1 MSTIKFSIAAKTD
14 PGCVRSNNEDNLQAA
29 ADLSRASMGWVN
41 NETYDLGE
49 KGALL
54 VVADGMGGMNAGEV
68 ASDIAINTVRE
79 FFAADKLTP
88 EVTKNSASIEKYMK
102 EVVVQADQRIKKAST
117 DETRGMGTTI
127 VMAWLIDGL
136 CHVCWCGDSR
146 AYIFNP
152 ANGLFQVS
160 KDHSYV
166 QTLVDAGKITEEQAF
181 DYPQSNVITRCL
193 CDADTKA
200 IPDCPAK
207 PQPLCDGDVI
217 LLCSDGL
224 SGMLRDRDITQ
235 ILKAGTEDMN
245 ECVDHLIT
253 AALRA
258 GGNDNVTVAAA
269 RIISGGQKATPDRVP
284 GHSAAPA
291 AAAPALEKT
300 PTIKPGEN
308 KAESGKKGTP
318 AWVWALVGFVAAA
331 AIFAAV
337 YFLVFKDNAKVP
349 EAEATPDQT
358 TVPAPE
364 TSVPEA
370 TAEPQPAGTPANAGT
385 RMPAMPSATR
395 HSGAPNPKA
404 IQATGQQ
411 QQGQQQQGQQQA
423 EVTDKD
429 VSTETNGGSVQQSNN
444 PNGGGQP
451 AGNRNTNQGSAP
463 VQTPSTPGSN
473 QSFTPVHTN

>member
-200 IPDCPAK
+200 VPDCPAK

-284 GHSAAPA
+284 GQNQAPA
-291 AAAPALEKT
+291 AEAPAPEKT
-300 PTIKPGEN
+300 PTVKPGEN
-308 KAESGKKGTP
+308 KPASGKKGTP

-337 YFLVFKDNAKVP
+337 YFLVFKGNTKVP

-370 TAEPQPAGTPANAGT
+370 TAEHQPAGAPATAAPANTGT
-385 RMPAMPSATR
+385 PMPAMPSATR
-395 HSGAPNPKA
+395 YSGAPNPKTH
-404 IQATGQQ
+404 QATGQQ
-411 QQGQQQQGQQQA
+411 SQGQQQA
-423 EVTDKD
+423 AGDDGKGET
-429 VSTETNGGSVQQSNN
+429 TETNGGSVQQSNK
-444 PNGGGQP
+444 PNGGGNSTGGQGTTP
-451 AGNRNTNQGSAP
+451 TETPPTPGANQSLTP
-463 VQTPSTPGSN
+463 VQQP
-473 QSFTPVHTN
+473 QH